1 MTDLSERLEVL
12 MRNTQF
18 METTLREDRY
28 RDGTFSSSSG
38 NEVIKILQQ
47 TKKELLELMKEA
59 LRDEVYIEAAKKQMI
74 PVVAVQIQG

>member
-1 MTDLSERLEVL
+1 MTNMSERLEIL
-12 MRNTQF
+12 MKNTQF
-18 METTLREDRY
+18 METTLREGRY
-28 RDGTFSSSSG
+28 NNGTFSSSSG

-59 LRDEVYIEAAKKQMI
+59 IRDEVYIEAAKKQMI

>member
-12 MRNTQF
+12 MKNTQF
-18 METTLREDRY
+18 METTLREGRY
-28 RDGTFSSSSG
+28 NDGNFKSSSG

-59 LRDEVYIEAAKKQMI
+59 IRDEVYIEAAKKQMI

>member
-1 MTDLSERLEVL
+1 MTNASERLEVL

-18 METTLREDRY
+18 METTLREGRY

-47 TKKELLELMKEA
+47 TKNELLNLMKEA
-59 LRDEVYIEAAKKQMI
+59 IRDEVYIEAAKKQMI
-74 PVVAVQIQG
+74 PVVAVQISN